1 MTASSREI
9 GSHIRSGG
17 LMRCCLATID
27 QYEGPVEIGTVLPC
41 EHCKD
46 SMVIALDGVWE
57 WNRPDLRK

>member
-1 MTASSREI
+1 
-9 GSHIRSGG
+9 
-17 LMRCCLATID
+17 MRCCLATID